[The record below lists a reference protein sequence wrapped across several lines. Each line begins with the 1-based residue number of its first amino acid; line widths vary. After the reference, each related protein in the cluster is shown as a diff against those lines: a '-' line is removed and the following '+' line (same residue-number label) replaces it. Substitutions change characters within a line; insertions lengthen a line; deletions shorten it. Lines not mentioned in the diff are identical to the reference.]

1 MTCSFYKVQ
10 DNMSLHPFFYM
21 MGGVII
27 ATTRLIAMHQNKG
40 KSIADCL
47 ADRTDYAKNPNKTN
61 EGELLSSYK
70 CDPKTV
76 QGEFMLSK
84 RQYDDITGRKQASN
98 VIAYQIRQAFKP
110 GEITPELANKIGYEL
125 GMSFT
130 KGNHAFIVAT
140 HIDKAHIHSH
150 IIFNSTTLDCTKK
163 FRDFKRSGMALAKIS
178 DRLCLENGLSII
190 ENPKRSKGHYGKWL
204 GDKKSPSHSDKL
216 RQTID
221 EMLAK
226 KPKIFDDFLQ
236 LMQDTGYEIKS
247 GKHYAFKSEEQKKFI
262 RLRSLGEGYSED
274 EIKAIIEGKAPQ
286 REVKKS
292 SDKQTQQKGKSVN
305 LLVDIQAKLQQGK
318 GKGYEQ
324 WAKIFNLKQM
334 AQTVNFLQEHKLLAY
349 SDLEE
354 RAKKCTA
361 TFDELNTQIKTAEK
375 RMAEIQVL
383 KKHIYNY
390 AKTRD
395 IYTAYRKAGYSKKFY
410 EEYRAELTLHK
421 AAKTAFDN
429 LDIKKLPTIKTLQAE
444 YVELLSQKKKG
455 YRQYHTAKKEMQDI
469 LTAKANIDRLL
480 GLEQEQKEKEKSQE
494 QR

>member
-1 MTCSFYKVQ
+1 
-10 DNMSLHPFFYM
+10 
-21 MGGVII
+21 
-27 ATTRLIAMHQNKG
+27 MHQNKG

-47 ADRTDYAKNPNKTN
+47 ADRTDYAKNPDKTN
-61 EGELLSSYK
+61 DGELLSSYE
-70 CDPKTV
+70 CAPKTV
-76 QGEFMLSK
+76 QAEFMLSK

-98 VIAYQIRQAFKP
+98 VIAYQIRQSFKP

-140 HIDKAHIHSH
+140 HIDKSHIHNH

-163 FRDFKRSGMALAKIS
+163 FRDFLGSGRAIAKIS
-178 DRLCLENGLSII
+178 DRICLENGLSII

-204 GDKKSPSHSDKL
+204 GDKKPLSHSDKL

-221 EMLAK
+221 EVLAK
-226 KPKIFDDFLQ
+226 KPTTFDEFLR
-236 LMQDTGYEIKS
+236 LMQGVGYEIKS
-247 GKHYAFKSEEQKKFI
+247 GNHYAFKGAEQKKFI

-286 REVKKS
+286 REVKKPS
-292 SDKQTQQKGKSVN
+292 AKQPQKQGKSVN

-354 RAKKCTA
+354 KAKKCTT
-361 TFDELNTQIKTAEK
+361 TFDELNTQVKTAEK

-383 KKHIYNY
+383 KKHIINY

-395 IYTAYRKAGYSKKFY
+395 IYTAYRKAGYSQKFY
-410 EEYRAELTLHK
+410 EEHRAELTLHK
-421 AAKTAFDN
+421 AAKAAFDE
-429 LDIKKLPTIKTLQAE
+429 LGVKKLPTVKTLQSE
-444 YVELLSQKKKG
+444 YADLLSEKKKAYG
-455 YRQYHTAKKEMQDI
+455 QYHAAKKEMQDI

-480 GLEQEQKEKEKSQE
+480 GLEQEQKQKEKPQE